1 MGFLP
6 DTMESSS
13 FRRMTENPPP
23 AMFTQTVRNS
33 RVVGLFRCGPRS
45 LRTRGRDYM
54 STFSGV
60 SISLESIVSR
70 SGVGRLP
77 DKPDTGQQKD
87 DRHHRSPH
95 PHRRPEDHV
104 YQ

>member
-6 DTMESSS
+6 GTMESSS
-13 FRRMTENPPP
+13 FRRMTGIPSP
-23 AMFTQTVRNS
+23 AVFAQNVRNS
-33 RVVGLFRCGPRS
+33 RVAGFFRCGPRP
-45 LRTRGRDYM
+45 LATRGRDYM

-70 SGVGRLP
+70 SGLDRLAA
-77 DKPDTGQQKD
+77 KPDTGQQKD

-95 PHRRPEDHV
+95 PHR
-104 YQ
+104 